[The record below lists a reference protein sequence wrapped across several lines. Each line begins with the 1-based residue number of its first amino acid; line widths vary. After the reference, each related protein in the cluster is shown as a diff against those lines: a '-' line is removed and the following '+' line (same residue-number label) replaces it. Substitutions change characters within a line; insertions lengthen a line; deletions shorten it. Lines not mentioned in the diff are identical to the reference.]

1 MRDVLGGCCGGGDV
15 VIGSC
20 ERCNYI
26 DDLIRM
32 RSAGLMMGASA
43 WLSCF

>member
-1 MRDVLGGCCGGGDV
+1 MRDALGGYCGGGDV

-32 RSAGLMMGASA
+32 R
-43 WLSCF
+43 WLDDGG